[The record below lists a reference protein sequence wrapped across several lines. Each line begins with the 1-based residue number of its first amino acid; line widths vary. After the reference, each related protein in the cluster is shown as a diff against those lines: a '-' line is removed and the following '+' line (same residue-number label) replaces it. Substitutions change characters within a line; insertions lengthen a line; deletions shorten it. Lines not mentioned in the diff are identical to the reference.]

1 MTQTILTP
9 MLALITWSLIMWLWM
24 YATRLPAMAKA
35 GIDPQEAAIP
45 GALDVLPVKAKQVA
59 NNYNHLH
66 EQPTIFYALVVY
78 CHLAGTAD
86 ALMVQ
91 LAWGYVAARFLH
103 SVLQSTINIVKWR
116 FVLFVASNV
125 ALFWMTI
132 RNVMAAL

>member
-1 MTQTILTP
+1 

-35 GIDPQEAAIP
+35 GIDPQDAAIP
-45 GALDVLPVKAKQVA
+45 GALDVLPVKARQVA

-78 CHLAGTAD
+78 CHLAGTVD
-86 ALMVQ
+86 ALMIQ

-103 SVLQSTINIVKWR
+103 SITQATFNRVTVRFTL
-116 FVLFVASNV
+116 FVLSNV
-125 ALFWMTI
+125 ALFWIAI
-132 RNVMAAL
+132 RNLMAAM